1 MNANE
6 KDLSLINDKK
16 EEDEE
21 SRDDVFFD
29 YKNKQSSIKQRRQ
42 LSFNSVKRPLS
53 YDLDEYYDTMSQ
65 FSDKRNNIHH
75 SYRRTNTLDKLSEK
89 SYESNTRNRNPSAF
103 KQQQSKPE
111 IRQRRTE
118 ILAKPT
124 SSNIKSL
131 ISMLKNMIGKDVTRS
146 PLPATLFGEPISFL
160 QRSAE
165 CLENSSLLD
174 KAAACTDSLEQM
186 TYVAAFSISEY
197 AIYYDRLTKPFN
209 PLLNETFEFDRE
221 DDYGWKLI
229 AEQVGHHPPHFAVV
243 GAFFN

>member
-1 MNANE
+1 MQ
-6 KDLSLINDKK
+6 ST
-16 EEDEE
+16 
-21 SRDDVFFD
+21 
-29 YKNKQSSIKQRRQ
+29 KQLRRQ
-42 LSFNSVKRPLS
+42 FS
-53 YDLDEYYDTMSQ
+53 YTDVQRIFSYEFEEYYDAISQ
-65 FSDKRNNIHH
+65 FSVSDTRNTIYPSN
-75 SYRRTNTLDKLSEK
+75 RRANTLDKLSEK
-89 SYESNTRNRNPSAF
+89 SYESITRNRKLSTL
-103 KQQQSKPE
+103 KQQQPKPE

-118 ILAKPT
+118 IIAKPT
-124 SSNIKSL
+124 SSNFKSL
-131 ISMLKNMIGKDVTRS
+131 INMLKNMIGKDVTRS
-146 PLPATLFGEPISFL
+146 PLPATLFGEPISLL

-243 GAFFN
+243 GAIFN